1 MGCSCEN
8 GACKAAG
15 AAKSAGGCACEG
27 GGCGCRKTKGGLAC
41 VVKRSA
47 AIVALSLAV
56 ALVHR
61 EMSPAISLEFK
72 QGSGIK
78 LPVTNAE
85 QTGKAADAPK
95 SSQTNGTQT
104 NGTQTT
110 PSNPS
115 TPNNSSTPSTPTQ
128 TSSQSSTPTLD
139 SDGAKMLTTEQ
150 TKALYDQG
158 LTQFVD
164 ARAVAE
170 FEKGHIPGSISLPA
184 GDFTGDKI
192 IATDGKINMRLNRS
206 MNVVVYCGG
215 GDCSDSKLVA
225 KELVAR
231 GFSMTAVYH
240 DGWNGWSAA
249 GHPKSSGAELPPGVP
264 PMIDPPASTGGSQ

>member
-1 MGCSCEN
+1 MGGTCE
-8 GACKAAG
+8 
-15 AAKSAGGCACEG
+15 S
-27 GGCGCRKTKGGLAC
+27 GGCGCGMIKGGLAC

-61 EMSPAISLEFK
+61 AMSPAISLEFK

-78 LPVTNAE
+78 LPVTGAE
-85 QTGKAADAPK
+85 QAGKAADEPKIPK
-95 SSQTNGTQT
+95 SQHSSGVEA
-104 NGTQTT
+104 T
-110 PSNPS
+110 PINPLD
-115 TPNNSSTPSTPTQ
+115 PSTPSTPTLPTQ
-128 TSSQSSTPTLD
+128 TGTRASAPAAD

-184 GDFTGDKI
+184 TDFTGDKI

-240 DGWNGWSAA
+240 DGWNGWFAS
-249 GHPKSSGAELPPGVP
+249 GHPKSSGAELPPGML

>member
-78 LPVTNAE
+78 LPVTSTENA
-85 QTGKAADAPK
+85 GKSASEPK
-95 SSQTNGTQT
+95 QSQLSETPT
-104 NGTQTT
+104 TQTT
-110 PSNPS
+110 PSNVANPS
-115 TPNNSSTPSTPTQ
+115 NPSTPTQ
-128 TSSQSSTPTLD
+128 TSAQTSTPTVD

>member
-1 MGCSCEN
+1 MGS
-8 GACKAAG
+8 
-15 AAKSAGGCACEG
+15 ACESG
-27 GGCGCRKTKGGLAC
+27 ACGCRKSKGGLAC

-95 SSQTNGTQT
+95 SSQSSQT
-104 NGTQTT
+104 GDVQTP
-110 PSNPS
+110 PSNPG
-115 TPNNSSTPSTPTQ
+115 TPTNSSKPSTPSTPTQ
-128 TSSQSSTPTLD
+128 TSSQSSTPTVD
-139 SDGAKMLTTEQ
+139 SDGAKLLTTEQ

-164 ARAVAE
+164 ARAVTE

-206 MNVVVYCGG
+206 KNVVVYCGG

>member
-1 MGCSCEN
+1 MGS
-8 GACKAAG
+8 
-15 AAKSAGGCACEG
+15 ACEG
-27 GGCGCRKTKGGLAC
+27 GACGCRTSTGGLAC
-41 VVKRSA
+41 VIKRSA

-78 LPVTNAE
+78 LPVTSTDQA
-85 QTGKAADAPK
+85 GKAVDTPK
-95 SSQTNGTQT
+95 SSQTSGV
-104 NGTQTT
+104 QTT
-110 PSNPS
+110 PNNPS
-115 TPNNSSTPSTPTQ
+115 TSSNTSTPSTPVQ
-128 TSSQSSTPTLD
+128 TSSQSSTSSTPPMD

-164 ARAVAE
+164 ARALTE

-192 IATDGKINMRLNRS
+192 IATDGKVNMRLNRS

-264 PMIDPPASTGGSQ
+264 PMIDPPASAGGSQ

>member
-1 MGCSCEN
+1 MG
-8 GACKAAG
+8 GACE
-15 AAKSAGGCACEG
+15 S
-27 GGCGCRKTKGGLAC
+27 GGCGCRKSKGGLAC
-41 VVKRSA
+41 VIKRSA

-78 LPVTNAE
+78 LPVTGAE
-85 QTGKAADAPK
+85 QAGKSAEELKNPQSPRSD
-95 SSQTNGTQT
+95 GTPA
-104 NGTQTT
+104 T

-115 TPNNSSTPSTPTQ
+115 NSSNPSMPSSPTSPTQ
-128 TSSQSSTPTLD
+128 TAAQVSAPAAE
-139 SDGAKMLTTEQ
+139 SDGAKLLTTEQ

-184 GDFTGDKI
+184 TDFTGDKV